1 MSLHGRRRSFAY
13 IDFLTILRY
22 EDNKLKQDVN
32 VLTSREVNGK
42 FGSNSILR
50 RVSDMHQK

>member
-1 MSLHGRRRSFAY
+1 MGGEGSLPML
-13 IDFLTILRY
+13 IFLTILRY